1 MDESLS
7 VWFFAMFDENHS
19 IHFKMIKD
27 DNTVGAGIRSVHTK
41 WIAYRPLQRI
51 LTNFTLFKGSL
62 ITILGNHYK
71 FSRFTFPHTS
81 MKCHFFGMVCH
92 FFCTQIST
100 PYFCILGFVFLS
112 NIFSNKKAKSA
123 VVSTP
128 HLPNVAMK
136 SNQISTTFR
145 PTTENRFS
153 NPKITYITS
162 YFSIW
167 SPKKRC
173 VYLGHR
179 EFFRPYLICR
189 PRHQILDRPKNVF
202 FIALIY
208 NYFVL
213 PGVKLL
219 FHSLI

>member
-1 MDESLS
+1 MSLFWNGLS
-7 VWFFAMFDENHS
+7 
-19 IHFKMIKD
+19 
-27 DNTVGAGIRSVHTK
+27 
-41 WIAYRPLQRI
+41 
-51 LTNFTLFKGSL
+51 
-62 ITILGNHYK
+62 
-71 FSRFTFPHTS
+71 
-81 MKCHFFGMVCH
+81 FFG
-92 FFCTQIST
+92 TQIST